1 MSLQVM
7 TVRGPIQPEE
17 IGFTSMHEH
26 ILSNVA
32 VFRDRIQRMGL
43 LPTVLPLRAE
53 EKLSLQNRSTL
64 RHAMILSWDNLSLD
78 DEDVMTA
85 EIADFKAAGGST
97 LLEVSAPGIR
107 TAPADVLALRRISER
122 TGVHVV
128 ASTGL
133 YAEDTWP
140 DRYRSMTLQGY
151 IDFLRDEIEHGIGE
165 TGILPGHIKVAYE
178 DESEPMETYL
188 RAAARVSRESGL
200 SMQVHVG
207 LFRPNDE
214 VRATVLRTLYDSACL
229 PNRTVICHVENWLGS
244 LSTSRLVMNPQS
256 VPCDLTLHKE
266 ALDRGFT
273 LCFTCFGAEWD
284 QEPLG
289 LSHRPD
295 WFILAGLLA
304 LLREGYAEQIVLGHD
319 VFTKLC
325 TRRGGGEG
333 YTRIPHFVIPTLRDC
348 GVPEATLRRLTV
360 ENPAR
365 LLAF

>member
-1 MSLQVM
+1 M
-7 TVRGPIQPEE
+7 TVRGPIDPGELA
-17 IGFTSMHEH
+17 FTSMHEH
-26 ILSNVA
+26 ILTNVG
-32 VFRDRIQRMGL
+32 VFRDRIQRIGL
-43 LPTVLPLRAE
+43 LPAEVPLRAE
-53 EKLSLQNRSTL
+53 DKLSLQNRSTL
-64 RHAMILSWDNLSLD
+64 RHAMILSTDNLSLD

-85 EIADFKAAGGST
+85 EVADFKAAGGSSI
-97 LLEVSAPGIR
+97 LEVSAPGIR
-107 TAPADVLALRRISER
+107 TTPADVLALRRISER

-133 YAEDTWP
+133 YAEDSWP
-140 DRYRSMTLQGY
+140 DRYRAMTFERY
-151 IDFLRDEIEHGIGE
+151 TDFLRDEIAHGIGE
-165 TGILPGHIKVAYE
+165 TGVLPGHIKVAYE
-178 DESEPMETYL
+178 GKSEPMDTYL

-200 SMQVHVG
+200 SLQVHVG

-214 VRATVLRTLYDSACL
+214 VRATVLRTLYDSDCV
-229 PNRTVICHVENWLGS
+229 PNRTVICHVENWLGT
-244 LSTSRLVMNPQS
+244 LPTTKLVMNPRS
-256 VPCDLTLHKE
+256 IPCDLTLHSE
-266 ALDRGFT
+266 VLDRGFA
-273 LCFTCFGAEWD
+273 LCFTCIGAEWD

-295 WFILAGLLA
+295 WFILAGMLA

-333 YTRIPHFVIPTLRDC
+333 FTRIPRFVIPTLRDC
-348 GVPEATLRRLTV
+348 GVPEADLRKLTI